1 MVFRK
6 RTMRRKRVF
15 VGGSATTGRKART
28 IKRKTKSLSL
38 DRKKTK
44 RTSRKVKSLSGNRRK
59 SSSGNKRKGSSGKK
73 SAKTAFMS
81 SSPGKKSAKTAFK
94 PSMGDKNW
102 QKFREKASNESIY
115 KKFHRSIV
123 DKIMIMRTEREFTRH
138 MLKFR
143 SELEKEH
150 SKIWMAGNKLD
161 PNALDSV
168 EIEKHMYI
176 QDLHNKLGDLL
187 INMEKFK
194 RMADDSGIS
203 FSSMVTH
210 APHILYNSTDKYI
223 NDLIKNIKEWEKMK
237 FKKLKKESIR
247 QARVVGTVNSG
258 RRTGRRSGRR
268 SGRSVASSI
277 KTMLGWT
284 SKR

>member
-6 RTMRRKRVF
+6 RTMRRERVF
-15 VGGSATTGRKART
+15 VGGSATTRKKART

-73 SAKTAFMS
+73 SAKTAFKPRMS
-81 SSPGKKSAKTAFK
+81 
-94 PSMGDKNW
+94 DKDW
-102 QKFREKASNESIY
+102 QKFREKALNESLY

-123 DKIMIMRTEREFTRH
+123 DKIMIMRTERELTRH

-161 PNALDSV
+161 PNAPDSV
-168 EIEKHMYI
+168 EVEKHMYI

-237 FKKLKKESIR
+237 LKKLKQKNLR
-247 QARVVGTVNSG
+247 QARIVGNECRIG
-258 RRTGRRSGRR
+258 RSSGRR
-268 SGRSVASSI
+268 SGRSVVSSF
-277 KTMLGWT
+277 KTMIGWT
-284 SKR
+284 KKR